1 MEGRA
6 MSEQSSD
13 GTEHETVF
21 VVGRSDGGG
30 GARKAHTDPECH
42 ALKQA
47 RSVFERRQDVYANDL
62 DYCQWCSGDV
72 EQPETQ
78 DVSHYNALVAAA
90 ETDTEADRA

>member
-1 MEGRA
+1 
-6 MSEQSSD
+6 MSDES
-13 GTEHETVF
+13 GTSRSGAEHETVY

-30 GARKAHTDPECH
+30 GARKAHTDSECP

-47 RSVFERRQDVYANDL
+47 RSVFERWHDVYTNDL

-78 DVSHYNALVAAA
+78 DVSHYNALVTAA
-90 ETDTEADRA
+90 ETDTEVDRA